1 MATGMSGSL
10 YPLAGSLPSAT
21 SGASTPPSPGSLATP
36 VATVPLSEPIAPMLD
51 AMEQLNVSA
60 HDPAVGQYMA
70 TNLQAWR
77 ALQEQMRAWG
87 VVSNNHASFL
97 NSHVSYIANA
107 SKKLKELHLGVKDKV
122 REIEGT
128 VSRGFTEIQTKIV
141 ELETRFN
148 QAHDVSGLVAA
159 EVGKHHSA
167 FSLLGSEVERV
178 RQRLQTSET
187 AAVAMR
193 NAIDKIVEE
202 IES

>member
-128 VSRGFTEIQTKIV
+128 VSRGFAEIQTKVV
-141 ELETRFN
+141 ELETRFTKPTTYL
-148 QAHDVSGLVAA
+148 DWSPRRWGSTTVR
-159 EVGKHHSA
+159 SA
-167 FSLLGSEVERV
+167 CLGRRWSACASASRPARPPLLR
-178 RQRLQTSET
+178 
-187 AAVAMR
+187 
-193 NAIDKIVEE
+193 
-202 IES
+202 